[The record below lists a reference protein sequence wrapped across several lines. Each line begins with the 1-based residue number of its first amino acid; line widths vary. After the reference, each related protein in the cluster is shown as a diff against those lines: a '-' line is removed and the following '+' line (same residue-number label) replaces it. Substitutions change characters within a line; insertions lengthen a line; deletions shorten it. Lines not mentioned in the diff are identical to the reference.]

1 MFLQTLIEMDRKDEQ
16 SGKMEEIHRQLRA
29 AYYQFTVASHE
40 IVASHEL
47 CKFECLSHGA
57 KKSSPDPKN
66 VKPGLIHST
75 LRILPLPGIKA
86 LIDWLYLLFSF
97 QVMNQDNEMGHKL
110 FIAM

>member
-1 MFLQTLIEMDRKDEQ
+1 MDRKDEQ

-29 AYYQFTVASHE
+29 AYYQFT
-40 IVASHEL
+40 VASHEL

-86 LIDWLYLLFSF
+86 SIDWLSLPFSF
-97 QVMNQDNEMGHKL
+97 QVMNQDNKMGHKL
-110 FIAM
+110 FIAIWM

>member
-16 SGKMEEIHRQLRA
+16 SGKMEDIHRQLRA

-40 IVASHEL
+40 L

-57 KKSSPDPKN
+57 QKSSPDPKN

-75 LRILPLPGIKA
+75 LRIPPVT
-86 LIDWLYLLFSF
+86 W
-97 QVMNQDNEMGHKL
+97 NQSIN
-110 FIAM
+110 